1 MFHPLRSAPILLA
14 VSALCVTGLASCDL
28 VDQRT
33 FDARASRPPAPHY
46 PPKPAP
52 PRPVPPLVD
61 IRAGT
66 PDSQWRSALT
76 GAVTRALARK
86 PDVLFTVRVIVP
98 AGTTPEQEA
107 QALRHAVATDGQ
119 AVAAAIV
126 AAGAR
131 PEQVE
136 MAAMS
141 DSSMTIGAVRVYVR

>member
-1 MFHPLRSAPILLA
+1 MFHRIRTAPILMA
-14 VSALCVTGLASCDL
+14 VSALCMGGLAACDL

-33 FDARASRPPAPHY
+33 FDARASRPPVPHY
-46 PPKPAP
+46 PPRPPA

-66 PDSQWRSALT
+66 PDSQWRPVLA

-86 PDVLFTVRVIVP
+86 PNVLFTVRVLVP
-98 AGTTPEQEA
+98 AGPTPEREA
-107 QALRHAVATDGQ
+107 EAMRRAVATDGQ

-141 DSSMTIGAVRVYVR
+141 DSTMTIGAVRVYVR